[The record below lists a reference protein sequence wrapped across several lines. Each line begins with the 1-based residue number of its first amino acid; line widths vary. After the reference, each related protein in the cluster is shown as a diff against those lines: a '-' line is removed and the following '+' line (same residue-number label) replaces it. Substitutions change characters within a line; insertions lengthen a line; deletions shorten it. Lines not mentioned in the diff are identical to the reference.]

1 MNTKDK
7 INENIKIIKD
17 QIDKFDN
24 KASILIA
31 IIGIIF
37 TISLS
42 MLSILRE
49 IKPTTP
55 SYILLIVFTSFYFI
69 SFCLEMTWL
78 ILVIYP
84 RQKRDKENQS
94 LSYYKDVSSM
104 AENEIINCL
113 KSSDY
118 SSEIDQLKI
127 NANICAKKHKFL
139 VMAIWT
145 LIPLFTFMVAMFF
158 TSVL

>member
-1 MNTKDK
+1 METKEMV
-7 INENIKIIKD
+7 NENIKTIKY

-49 IKPTTP
+49 IEPSTP
-55 SYILLIVFTSFYFI
+55 SYILLIVFTSLYFI
-69 SFCLEMTWL
+69 SFCLEMTGL

-104 AENEIINCL
+104 TENEILNCL
-113 KSSDY
+113 KSSDC

-127 NANICAKKHKFL
+127 NAKICAKKHKFL

-145 LIPLFTFMVAMFF
+145 LIPLFTSMVAMFF
-158 TSVL
+158 TSII